1 MRILWSG
8 FESEDHSMPL
18 APVLILPGL
27 YNSGPQHWQSL
38 WEARNPDFQRVNQDD
53 WEGPACSDWVARLA
67 EAVSERPG
75 AVLVTH
81 SSSCA
86 LVAHW
91 VAGGGDTSRVRA
103 ALLVAPSDPE
113 APSYPKEPTGF
124 APMPL
129 VRLPFPTVVVAS
141 DDDPY
146 VTLDR
151 AKLFAGAWGSQ
162 FVPLSG
168 AGHINS
174 QSGLGNWPQG
184 FQLLEGLR
192 DATE

>member
-1 MRILWSG
+1 MT
-8 FESEDHSMPL
+8 L

-27 YNSGPQHWQSL
+27 YNSGPQHWQSV
-38 WEARNPDFQRVNQDD
+38 WEATHPDFVRVNQDD
-53 WEGPACSDWVARLA
+53 WERPACADWVARLD
-67 EAVSERPG
+67 EAVTRQPG
-75 AVLVTH
+75 SVLVGH

-91 VAGGGDTSRVRA
+91 AGNGRDTSRVRA

-113 APSYPKEPTGF
+113 APSYPEGPTGF
-124 APMPL
+124 SPMPML
-129 VRLPFPTVVVAS
+129 RLPFPTVVVAS

-151 AKLFAGAWGSQ
+151 AKLFAGAWGSK

-174 QSGLGNWPQG
+174 QSGLGAWPHG
-184 FQLLEGLR
+184 FAVLTELR
-192 DATE
+192 PS

>member
-1 MRILWSG
+1 MSA
-8 FESEDHSMPL
+8 

-27 YNSGPQHWQSL
+27 FNSGPEHWQSR
-38 WEARNPDFQRVNQDD
+38 WEAAHPEFTRVMQDD
-53 WEGPACSDWVARLA
+53 WERPRCADWIARLDA
-67 EAVSERPG
+67 AIRATPD

-91 VAGGGDTSRVRA
+91 VAAGGGGRVHA

-113 APSYPKEPTGF
+113 APSYPEGPTGF

-129 VRLPFPTVVVAS
+129 PRLPFPSIVVAS
-141 DDDPY
+141 SDDQY
-146 VTLDR
+146 VTIDR
-151 AKLFAGAWGSQ
+151 ARLFAESWGGRFVTIGA
-162 FVPLSG
+162 

-174 QSGLGNWPQG
+174 QSSLGDWPAG
-184 FQLLEGLR
+184 YSLLEELR
-192 DATE
+192 